1 MIKKNIYKN
10 KNNFFSIYKIAPLST
25 QRSVNLVRGWECFVG
40 LFILLVYGKKISK
53 FAYFRKR
60 FCTNTAQPGA
70 HFPSIPFYLLCW
82 LCEKLQWLRA
92 TLCSANCW
100 LGPYCILSLKA
111 VIYLSTPSHTFS
123 ALGRRFLQ
131 DFLYSEPQR
140 LSGSQWRMRDS
151 NPRHHHIL
159 AHEPLHFKFK
169 WFNSIFFILDKKI
182 WIVLVLF
189 LKVKRRAVFIELSIL
204 FSCFL
209 YFVSIDFNLNLT
221 PKRSNYLHFYIPH
234 SVFQSITRTRTL

>member
-111 VIYLSTPSHTFS
+111 VIYLSTPSHTFFCLREKVS
-123 ALGRRFLQ
+123 PGFSLQRTATPLGVSVKDARFEPEAPSHSGALT
-131 DFLYSEPQR
+131 
-140 LSGSQWRMRDS
+140 
-151 NPRHHHIL
+151 
-159 AHEPLHFKFK
+159 
-169 WFNSIFFILDKKI
+169 
-182 WIVLVLF
+182 
-189 LKVKRRAVFIELSIL
+189 
-204 FSCFL
+204 
-209 YFVSIDFNLNLT
+209 T
-221 PKRSNYLHFYIPH
+221 P
-234 SVFQSITRTRTL
+234 FQIQMIQ